1 MTARPK
7 AEPTKIKIFLVD
19 DHPLVR
25 EWLSQLILREGDLV
39 VCGEAEDAPEALR
52 KIEEA
57 KPDIVIADIS
67 LKNTHGLELVKDL
80 QARLPALP
88 VLVLSMHDESLYAER
103 VLRAGAKGYITKQEA
118 TKRILGAIRQVLA
131 GQIYISEKMASRMVH
146 KMVLGRVQEQKSP
159 IERLT
164 DRELEVFQLIGRGH
178 GTRKIAAEL
187 HLGIKTVE
195 SYRARIKDKL
205 KLEDGTQLLQQA
217 IQWVHSLQ
225 DSPAGP
231 RVPEAEAPKT
241 A

>member
-1 MTARPK
+1 MSIPLRPK
-7 AEPTKIKIFLVD
+7 IEKIETPAKTRVFLVD

-25 EWLSQLILREGDLV
+25 EWLTQLIQRESDLTI
-39 VCGEAEDAPEALR
+39 CGEAEDTREALQ
-52 KIEEA
+52 KIEA
-57 KPDIVIADIS
+57 ARPDIVVADIS
-67 LKNTHGLELVKDL
+67 LKSTHGLELVKDL
-80 QARLPALP
+80 QARYPTLP
-88 VLVLSMHDESLYAER
+88 VLILSMHDESLYAER

-118 TKRILGAIRQVLA
+118 TKKILLAIRQVLS

-195 SYRARIKDKL
+195 SYRARIKEKL
-205 KLEDGTQLLQQA
+205 KLDDGTQLLQQA

-225 DSPAGP
+225 DHT
-231 RVPEAEAPKT
+231 PEAA
-241 A
+241 

>member
-1 MTARPK
+1 MSVR
-7 AEPTKIKIFLVD
+7 IKVERTQAKVFLVD

-25 EWLSQLILREGDLV
+25 EWLSQLIQREEDLM
-39 VCGEAEDAPEALR
+39 VCGEAEDTQEALT
-52 KIEEA
+52 KIEEIT
-57 KPDIVIADIS
+57 PDIVVADIS

-80 QARLPALP
+80 QARLPLLP

-118 TKRILGAIRQVLA
+118 TKKILQAIRQVLI

-146 KMVLGRVQEQKSP
+146 KMVLGRAENQKSP

-164 DRELEVFQLIGRGH
+164 DRELEVFQLIGRGQ
-178 GTRKIAAEL
+178 GTRRIAEEL

-195 SYRARIKDKL
+195 SYRARIKEKL
-205 KLEDGTQLLQQA
+205 KLEDGTQLLQHA

-225 DSPAGP
+225 D
-231 RVPEAEAPKT
+231 R
-241 A
+241 

>member
-1 MTARPK
+1 MSVR
-7 AEPTKIKIFLVD
+7 IKSERTQAQVFLVD

-25 EWLSQLILREGDLV
+25 EWLSQLIQREEDLA
-39 VCGEAEDAPEALR
+39 VCGEAEDTQEALQ
-52 KIEEA
+52 KIEGT
-57 KPDIVIADIS
+57 KPDIVVADIS

-80 QARLPALP
+80 QARLPLLP

-118 TKRILGAIRQVLA
+118 TKKILQAIRQVLS

-146 KMVLGRVQEQKSP
+146 KMVLGRTDSQKSP

-164 DRELEVFQLIGRGH
+164 DRELEVFQLIGRGQ
-178 GTRKIAAEL
+178 GTRRIAAEL

-195 SYRARIKDKL
+195 SYRARIKEKL
-205 KLEDGTQLLQQA
+205 KLEDGTQLLQHA

-225 DSPAGP
+225 D
-231 RVPEAEAPKT
+231 R
-241 A
+241 

>member
-1 MTARPK
+1 MSVRIMPERTQAK
-7 AEPTKIKIFLVD
+7 VFLVD

-25 EWLSQLILREGDLV
+25 EWLSQLIQREDDLV
-39 VCGEAEDAPEALR
+39 VCGEAEDTQEALQ
-52 KIEEA
+52 KIEET
-57 KPDIVIADIS
+57 KPDIVVADIS

-80 QARLPALP
+80 QVRLPSLP

-103 VLRAGAKGYITKQEA
+103 VLRAGAKGYINKQEA
-118 TKRILGAIRQVLA
+118 TKKILQAVRQVLS

-146 KMVLGRVQEQKSP
+146 KMVLGRSDSQKSA

-164 DRELEVFQLIGRGH
+164 DRELEVFQLIGRGQ
-178 GTRKIAAEL
+178 GTRRIAAEL

-205 KLEDGTQLLQQA
+205 KLEDGTQLLQHA

-225 DSPAGP
+225 D
-231 RVPEAEAPKT
+231 R
-241 A
+241 

>member
-1 MTARPK
+1 MVIPAKP
-7 AEPTKIKIFLVD
+7 EPAKHGVFLVD

-25 EWLSQLILREGDLV
+25 EWLTQFIQRENDLI
-39 VCGEAEDAPEALR
+39 VCGEAEDTQEAL
-52 KIEEA
+52 KGIEET
-57 KPDIVIADIS
+57 KPAIVIADIS

-80 QARLPALP
+80 QVRHPALP

-118 TKRILGAIRQVLA
+118 TKKILLAIRQVIA

-146 KMVLGRVQEQKSP
+146 KMVMGRADNQKTP

-164 DRELEVFQLIGRGH
+164 DRELEVFQLIGRGQ
-178 GTRKIAAEL
+178 GTRRIAAEL

-195 SYRARIKDKL
+195 SYRARIKEKL

-225 DSPAGP
+225 D
-231 RVPEAEAPKT
+231 R
-241 A
+241 

>member
-1 MTARPK
+1 MSVRIMPERTQAK
-7 AEPTKIKIFLVD
+7 VFLVD

-25 EWLSQLILREGDLV
+25 EWLSQLIQREDDLV
-39 VCGEAEDAPEALR
+39 VCGEAEDTQEALQ
-52 KIEEA
+52 KIEET
-57 KPDIVIADIS
+57 KPDIVVADIS

-80 QARLPALP
+80 QVRLPSLP

-118 TKRILGAIRQVLA
+118 TRKILQAVRQVLS
-131 GQIYISEKMASRMVH
+131 GEIYISEKMASRMVH
-146 KMVLGRVQEQKSP
+146 KMVLGRSDSQKSA

-164 DRELEVFQLIGRGH
+164 DRELEVFQLIGRGQ
-178 GTRKIAAEL
+178 GTRRIAAEL

-205 KLEDGTQLLQQA
+205 KLEDGTQLLQHA

-225 DSPAGP
+225 D
-231 RVPEAEAPKT
+231 R
-241 A
+241 